1 MELDR
6 NQPSGSGLRE
16 ALAPWF
22 DHSAA
27 WLVLLCVV
35 LTVFAT
41 ITGIAV
47 GGHDQ
52 EFVVKFSGAAV
63 SLATMALRLAHVVIA
78 DSSPASRGLAL
89 ARLPPWSRS
98 SWRASQSRH
107 CGR

>member
-52 EFVVKFSGAAV
+52 EFVVKFSGAK
-63 SLATMALRLAHVVIA
+63 
-78 DSSPASRGLAL
+78 PN
-89 ARLPPWSRS
+89 
-98 SWRASQSRH
+98 
-107 CGR
+107 